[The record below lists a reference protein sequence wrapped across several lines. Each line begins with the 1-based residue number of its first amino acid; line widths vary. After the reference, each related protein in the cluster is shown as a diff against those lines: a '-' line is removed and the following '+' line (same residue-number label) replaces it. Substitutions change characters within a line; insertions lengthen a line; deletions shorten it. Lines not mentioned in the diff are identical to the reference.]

1 EWVIVF
7 SGLTPDG
14 EEVEIAKNIYAD
26 NVTFRPI
33 RSEEERKRDEIL
45 ASIENYLV
53 AAYADNSAKTTEE
66 HLYDAIAAGKI
77 PHIKIV

>member
-33 RSEEERKRDEIL
+33 RSEEERKRDEAIKRL
-45 ASIENYLV
+45 AKIIAEPDTHNASIIY
-53 AAYADNSAKTTEE
+53 K
-66 HLYDAIAAGKI
+66 AIAAGEI
-77 PHIKIV
+77 PHVKIV